1 MQINPFISLSLI
13 PKYHF
18 FILTFLSQRKRSR
31 KNKLDTLHFEFSKKK
46 PSNRPSRFEKLQ
58 DPGSRRKEE
67 KKRTKREINWRTV
80 GTVKIRLVK
89 GYGHRC
95 VFQFIPDTYIYTY
108 QRPSTRKEE
117 KNTRRKKKKKKEKEC
132 AQNDR

>member
-1 MQINPFISLSLI
+1 MDSPRKSLPIVHL
-13 PKYHF
+13 
-18 FILTFLSQRKRSR
+18 
-31 KNKLDTLHFEFSKKK
+31 
-46 PSNRPSRFEKLQ
+46 
-58 DPGSRRKEE
+58 GSRNSKILARGGKEE
-67 KKRTKREINWRTV
+67 KKRTKRKINWRTV

-117 KNTRRKKKKKKEKEC
+117 KNTRRKKKKKEKKEC